1 MEYKT
6 RLKSFHLG
14 KRKQVDGSN
23 PVSINNIAGC
33 GRWLS
38 AGSHK
43 PRSQVRVLLPLQTQS
58 DLG

>member
-1 MEYKT
+1 MAIMAY
-6 RLKSFHLG
+6 G
-14 KRKQVDGSN
+14 KGKQVDGSN